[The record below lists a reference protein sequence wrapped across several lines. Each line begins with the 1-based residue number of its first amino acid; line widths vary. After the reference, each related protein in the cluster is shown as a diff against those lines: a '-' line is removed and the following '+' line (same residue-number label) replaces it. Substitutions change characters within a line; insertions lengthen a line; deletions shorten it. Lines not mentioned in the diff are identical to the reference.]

1 MNQITREKALENLI
15 TFKTAW
21 GEKLNTE
28 TDQLGNFE
36 DRYDRQFF
44 INLLACF
51 GNDIS
56 TANVFQTRATRRST
70 GRLGKI
76 DLYCPGLV
84 IGEAKS
90 PGKET
95 LDEAFEQLSDYLWD
109 EKLDQEYVPNYSITT
124 NFETFRVDKLGPRGI
139 SESKIEFSLTDINSH
154 VDELMFLAGFETT
167 LEEEVQKEASFE
179 AVDLMTDIYKAL
191 QGNDSVE
198 LNDTDIEETH
208 TVAVAQFMTRILF
221 LLFGD
226 DANLWKKNLF
236 TEFIEKS
243 SPNSIVADLNTLFY
257 VLNTPIDKRPSNL
270 PEHID
275 SFPYVNGG
283 VFDTEQTQQ
292 MPPLVFFDEP
302 MYEALHEASL
312 FDWSN
317 ISPAVFGSLFQLVK
331 SKEARRKDGEHY
343 TSEEDILK
351 VLEPMFLDEFLEKSG
366 RLVNNSS
373 TKKSDIAKYMHELS
387 QHVFVD
393 PACGSGNFL
402 IVAYRELRR
411 IENRLIKKQREID
424 GNENQIAS
432 VDLYR
437 AIRLNQF
444 YGFELGWWPAKIA
457 ETALFL
463 IEQQCNKE
471 LADLVGEMPD
481 ILPIADSATIVHGN
495 ALQMDWEKVLS
506 DRVAGGGEHLYLEI
520 HLSRGRVRKL
530 MINKK
535 S

>member
-15 TFKTAW
+15 TFKTTW

-28 TDQLGNFE
+28 TDRLGNFE

-109 EKLDQEYVPNYSITT
+109 EKLDQEYIPNYAITT
-124 NFETFRVDKLGPRGI
+124 NFETFRIDKLGPKGI
-139 SESKIEFSLTDINSH
+139 SESKVEFFLPDIDSH

-179 AVDLMTDIYKAL
+179 AVDLMTDIYKSL
-191 QGNDSVE
+191 QGNESVE
-198 LNDTDIEETH
+198 LEDTDVEETH

-243 SPNSIVADLNTLFY
+243 SPSSIVTDLHTLFH
-257 VLNTPIDKRPSNL
+257 VLNTPIEKRPSSL

-275 SFPYVNGG
+275 AFPYVNGG
-283 VFDTEQTQQ
+283 VFDATQTQQ
-292 MPPLVFFDEP
+292 LTPLVFFDEA
-302 MYEALHEASL
+302 MYELSL
-312 FDWSN
+312 
-317 ISPAVFGSLFQLVK
+317 
-331 SKEARRKDGEHY
+331 
-343 TSEEDILK
+343 
-351 VLEPMFLDEFLEKSG
+351 
-366 RLVNNSS
+366 
-373 TKKSDIAKYMHELS
+373 
-387 QHVFVD
+387 
-393 PACGSGNFL
+393 
-402 IVAYRELRR
+402 
-411 IENRLIKKQREID
+411 
-424 GNENQIAS
+424 
-432 VDLYR
+432 
-437 AIRLNQF
+437 
-444 YGFELGWWPAKIA
+444 
-457 ETALFL
+457 
-463 IEQQCNKE
+463 
-471 LADLVGEMPD
+471 
-481 ILPIADSATIVHGN
+481 
-495 ALQMDWEKVLS
+495 
-506 DRVAGGGEHLYLEI
+506 I
-520 HLSRGRVRKL
+520 H
-530 MINKK
+530 I
-535 S
+535 

>member
-15 TFKTAW
+15 TFKTTW

-28 TDQLGNFE
+28 TDRLGNFE

-109 EKLDQEYVPNYSITT
+109 EKLDQEYIPNYAITT
-124 NFETFRVDKLGPRGI
+124 NFETFRIDKLGPKGI
-139 SESKIEFSLTDINSH
+139 SESKVEFFLPDIDSH

-179 AVDLMTDIYKAL
+179 AVDLMTDIYKSL
-191 QGNDSVE
+191 QGNESVE
-198 LNDTDIEETH
+198 LEDTDVEETH

-243 SPNSIVADLNTLFY
+243 SPSSIVTDLHTLFH
-257 VLNTPIDKRPSNL
+257 VLNTPIEKRPSSL

-275 SFPYVNGG
+275 AFPYVNGG
-283 VFDTEQTQQ
+283 VFDATQTQQ
-292 MPPLVFFDEP
+292 LTPLVFFDEA
-302 MYEALHEASL
+302 MYEALHEAAL

-351 VLEPMFLDEFLEKSG
+351 VIEPMFLDEFRDKAGS
-366 RLVNNSS
+366 LVENSS
-373 TKKSDIAKYMHELS
+373 TKKSDIAKYMYELS

-424 GNENQIAS
+424 GNKNQIAS

-437 AIRLNQF
+437 AIRLSQF
-444 YGFELGWWPAKIA
+444 YGFEIGWWPAKIA

-481 ILPIADSATIVHGN
+481 ILPIADSATIVHDN
-495 ALQMDWEKVLS
+495 ALQLDWEEILP
-506 DRVAGGGEHLYLEI
+506 DRVAGGGEANI
-520 HLSRGRVRKL
+520 HIRESSLCRSR
-530 MINKK
+530 
-535 S
+535 